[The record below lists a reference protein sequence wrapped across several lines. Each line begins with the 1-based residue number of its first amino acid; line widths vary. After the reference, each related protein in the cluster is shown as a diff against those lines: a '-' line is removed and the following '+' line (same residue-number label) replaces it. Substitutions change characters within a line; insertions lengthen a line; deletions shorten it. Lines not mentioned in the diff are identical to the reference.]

1 MKINLPDAIIAA
13 FVLILIVLTA
23 VFLYRNRTPAT
34 RVSIH
39 TVSGEEI
46 YPLTENRIWERRDG
60 NGVVRIEIRDG
71 TAAFIE
77 SYCRGKD
84 CVRTGDIVGGSGAAA
99 CLPARVWMEVEGAEN
114 GADAQT
120 Y

>member
-1 MKINLPDAIIAA
+1 MKINLPDAIIAL

-23 VFLYRNRTPAT
+23 FFLYRNRASAVS
-34 RVSIH
+34 VSIH
-39 TVSGEEI
+39 TTDGEEI

-99 CLPARVWMEVEGAEN
+99 CLPARVWMEIEGAEN
-114 GADAQT
+114 DADAQT